1 MESPEWGQ
9 IISVFI
15 ACALKPGIVGLPL
28 ATALNFPFLWTLLVS
43 GGAGICGSFV
53 FGYLSEEIV
62 VLWERAACKLFPN
75 RNPKKKFTKTNRI
88 IVKTKKYF
96 GITGIA
102 IISPLFLSIP
112 LGSFVAIRLFKDRH
126 KTVLYMCI
134 SSVAWTVILY
144 FFYNGAFDR
153 IVELFK

>member
-1 MESPEWGQ
+1 MDSPDWGQ
-9 IISVFI
+9 ILSVFI
-15 ACALKPGIVGLPL
+15 ACALKPGVVGLPM
-28 ATALNFPFLWTLLVS
+28 ATAMNFSFLWTLLVS
-43 GGAGICGSFV
+43 GAAGICGSFV

-62 VLWERAACKLFPN
+62 GLWDKAMKKFFPN
-75 RNPKKKFTKTNRI
+75 RKKPKTFTKTNRI

-102 IISPLFLSIP
+102 ILSPLFLSIP

-144 FFYNGAFDR
+144 FFYNGAFDG
-153 IVELFK
+153 IVKLFG